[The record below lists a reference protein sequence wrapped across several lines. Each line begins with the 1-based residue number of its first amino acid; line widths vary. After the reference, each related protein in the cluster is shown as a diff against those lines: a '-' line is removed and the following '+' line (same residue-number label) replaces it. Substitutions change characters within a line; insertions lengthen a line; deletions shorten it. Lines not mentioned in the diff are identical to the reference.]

1 MALPVRSI
9 NLTPFH
15 SSVHSSYPFILFL
28 AFIYRVVKSTEDC
41 PVVSSYRRALW
52 LYPLFQIPLMC
63 LAACLIA
70 ALLFWLLGLGRPN
83 VAVAIAIDLSGSTY
97 NEEISN
103 FNAPGT
109 VMAQEVQAVQAYI
122 QQNTQQLKQPNAI
135 QIFGFAGKTVPLTNA
150 FQTDGQQVSDQLT
163 GAMRQ
168 LQRRV
173 VSSTQQVVQ
182 ILGQGTNLDRAIQSG
197 TNAFASV
204 QKRCRELLL
213 VTDGMGQVSDN
224 AIADAID
231 KQVKINAIVLGTNAP
246 EIRSATQSTNGL
258 YISGDV
264 QNLQGFFTRI
274 FFQHINSN
282 LPWVWFWLGA
292 AWISLMW
299 TLIMPL
305 DRWIFQ
311 GWLGFGWP
319 LAGKLSLGNAF
330 FWSIATLPIVWRLA
344 GGLPFLSRC

>member
-1 MALPVRSI
+1 MSR
-9 NLTPFH
+9 H
-15 SSVHSSYPFILFL
+15 
-28 AFIYRVVKSTEDC
+28 
-41 PVVSSYRRALW
+41 RRALW

-70 ALLFWLLGLGRPN
+70 ALLFWLLRFGRPN

-97 NEEISN
+97 SEQISS

-122 QQNTQQLKQPNAI
+122 QQNTQQLRQPNAI

-150 FQTDGQQVSDQLT
+150 FQTDGQQVSEQLT

-168 LQRRV
+168 LQRRIG
-173 VSSTQQVVQ
+173 SSAQQVTQV
-182 ILGQGTNLDRAIQSG
+182 LGRGTNLDRAIQSG
-197 TNAFASV
+197 TDAFASV

-213 VTDGMGQVSDN
+213 VTDGIGQISPG
-224 AIADAID
+224 AIAAAIA
-231 KQVKINAIVLGTNAP
+231 QRVKINAIVLGTNAP
-246 EIRSATQSTNGL
+246 AIQAATFATQGL
-258 YISGDV
+258 YLSGDV
-264 QNLQGFFTRI
+264 QNLQGFFTKT
-274 FFQHINSN
+274 FFNHFNSN
-282 LPWVWFWLGA
+282 LKWVWFWLGA

-299 TLIMPL
+299 TLVLPL

-311 GWLGFGWP
+311 AWLGFGWP

-330 FWSIATLPIVWRLA
+330 FWTLATPLIVWRLA
-344 GGLPFLSRC
+344 GGLPFLSQC